1 MSAAYPVVDLP
12 ALAAEF
18 MALADVVAP
27 MTAERLAVAR
37 ENIAAAVARLV
48 SLDRVFT
55 GIEQTLEVGEPGSD
69 FDFAVK
75 DLLAVSG
82 ELSAAQTQV
91 VATAALLVR
100 TNISLTAAATIEA
113 CDDAT
118 EVH

>member
-37 ENIAAAVARLV
+37 AGIAGAIKRLAG
-48 SLDRVFT
+48 LDRVFT
-55 GIEQTLEVGEPGSD
+55 LIQQTLDVAEPGSD

-82 ELSAAQTQV
+82 DLSAAQSQV
-91 VATAALLVR
+91 CATAALLVR
-100 TNISLTAAATIEA
+100 TNISLTAAATIET

>member
-37 ENIAAAVARLV
+37 AGIAGAIKRLAG
-48 SLDRVFT
+48 LDRVFNA
-55 GIEQTLEVGEPGSD
+55 IEQTLEVGEPGSD

-75 DLLAVSG
+75 DLLAVSS
-82 ELSAAQTQV
+82 ELSAAQAQV
-91 VATAALLVR
+91 VSTAALLVR
-100 TNISLTAAATIEA
+100 TNISLTASVSRVSLIAL
-113 CDDAT
+113 
-118 EVH
+118 